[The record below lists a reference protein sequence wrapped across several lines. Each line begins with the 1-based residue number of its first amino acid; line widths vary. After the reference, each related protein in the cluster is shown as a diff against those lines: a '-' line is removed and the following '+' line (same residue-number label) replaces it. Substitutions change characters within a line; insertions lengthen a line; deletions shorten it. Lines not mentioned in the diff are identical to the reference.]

1 MDIITLEILAVLQT
15 KKLERTFHFNDKLS
29 KLKIN
34 MIILYQNQNYIEGR
48 EKNGTK
54 TYEKIDITQT
64 DFINSGE
71 FNNLMQQMIIFIFVE
86 LWKKSTNDLH

>member
-54 TYEKIDITQT
+54 
-64 DFINSGE
+64 SCS
-71 FNNLMQQMIIFIFVE
+71 NLAANQFAIG
-86 LWKKSTNDLH
+86 